1 MKKTDRTSDYPA
13 DAETKSNPDEILVND
28 STGRRRFIRSGA
40 AFLLAGSGMAKAGPR
55 VGAGGSSGG
64 ASREKLA
71 QEPTEIL
78 VADCDST
85 GYVGEKDG
93 EVAGNDSDAGAEAD
107 RPGCGRKK
115 TPLTEYKKQP
125 GNKKVSVAKVIV

>member
-1 MKKTDRTSDYPA
+1 MKKTNSVTDTEKEAVS
-13 DAETKSNPDEILVND
+13 DEIIVND
-28 STGRRRFIRSGA
+28 SSGRRHFIRSGA
-40 AFLLAGSGMAKAGPR
+40 AFLLAGAIIAKAETGAKAGTGS
-55 VGAGGSSGG
+55 VAG
-64 ASREKLA
+64 EKKLA
-71 QEPTEIL
+71 QEPTDIL

-125 GNKKVSVAKVIV
+125 GNKKVRVAKVNV